1 VRAQKERS
9 IVARLWS
16 LSLPVIG
23 LNVLNVLALAVD
35 TAMCGRLPEHEAA
48 LTGLGFATQIVF
60 LLLVAMLGLVVG
72 AAALVSRAHG
82 AGDVERVEHVLFP
95 RGGDLVNAYEP
106 ASDAEEPRT
115 LIALAKNLRAF
126 LVAAHDRRRGEHVQ
140 PLRL

>member
-1 VRAQKERS
+1 MRAQKERS

-82 AGDVERVEHVLFP
+82 AGDVERVEHVLLQSTQLTVLLGLGAGVSGTALTE
-95 RGGDLVNAYEP
+95 GGRP
-106 ASDAEEPRT
+106 SR
-115 LIALAKNLRAF
+115 
-126 LVAAHDRRRGEHVQ
+126 
-140 PLRL
+140 